1 MSKTL
6 NGSAI
11 ISYGSTLPPTASTP
25 AGALFYKTDSSGG
38 SPQGLYMFGFVK
50 DINPSALGSQV
61 AQSWVQVV
69 SPDLFVLKTGDT
81 MTGPLTV
88 PDFLKVTGS
97 GAQRLLIGNSAN
109 NPIVFEST
117 SSTLS
122 IGVGTNWS
130 TGGTLGSGLGLGI
143 NPGAASAGLTWKGFK
158 VFYADVASGGMG
170 SSSGLDA
177 DLLDGQHG
185 SYYLNASNMAS
196 GVLPVSR
203 GGTGQTATTTGGIVY
218 GTSATA
224 YSTSLAGTTGQV
236 LTSNGAAS
244 PTWVN
249 QSALS
254 VGFATNANSATTAN
268 TANTATTATTANA
281 VAWTGITGLNPTLP
295 AGSSS
300 AIAFTNYPASGF
312 NTWVRPSYF
321 FDMGGSGLA
330 SMTPIQFPNASISG
344 FDAYSTS
351 DMGSYQVGV
360 TVIGTAGNG
369 ARSLQ
374 IAANWNVEEAAPIG
388 LRYRVNDDTGTT
400 GAWGAFRTIWD
411 QGNLTQVSQLTNNM
425 NYTVAGSNISQ
436 FNNDVGY
443 LTQAG
448 ATGGGT
454 DKVFWE
460 NDTVVTTNYTIT
472 SGKNAMSAGPI
483 SINNGVTVTVP
494 NGSVWTIV

>member
-11 ISYGSTLPPTASTP
+11 ISYGTTLPSAASTP

-50 DINPSALGSQV
+50 DINPSALGLQV
-61 AQSWVQVV
+61 AQSWIQVV
-69 SPDLFVLKTGDT
+69 SPDLFVLKGGDT

-88 PDFLKVTGS
+88 PDFIKVTNTGV
-97 GAQRLLIGNSAN
+97 QRFLIGNSGS
-109 NPIVFEST
+109 NPVVLESNA
-117 SSTLS
+117 SVLS

-130 TGGTLGSGLGLGI
+130 TGGTLGSGLTI
-143 NPGAASAGLTWKGFK
+143 NPGASSSGLTWKGFK

-170 SSSGLDA
+170 TGSGLDA
-177 DLLDGQHG
+177 DKLDGQDG
-185 SYYLNASNMAS
+185 TYYLNVGNMNA
-196 GVLPVSR
+196 GVLPISR
-203 GGTGQTATTTGGIVY
+203 GGTGNGGAPNPGGIIY
-218 GTSATA
+218 GNASA
-224 YSTSLAGTTGQV
+224 YSSSAQGTAGQV
-236 LTSNGAAS
+236 LLSGGSGA

-249 QSALS
+249 QSSLS
-254 VGFATNANSATTAN
+254 VGSATTATTATTAN
-268 TANTATTATTANA
+268 TANSATTATTANA
-281 VAWTGITGLNPTLP
+281 VAWTGITGLNPALP
-295 AGSSS
+295 AGTSSLT
-300 AIAFTNYPASGF
+300 AFSNYPASGY
-312 NTWVRPSYF
+312 TAYVRPSYF

-330 SMTPIQFPNASISG
+330 SMTPNQFPNGSITG

-351 DMGSYQVGV
+351 DMGQYQVGI
-360 TVIGTAGNG
+360 TVAGTTGNG
-369 ARSLQ
+369 ARSVQ
-374 IAANWNVEEAAPIG
+374 IAANWNVEEAAPTG
-388 LRYRVNDDTGTT
+388 LRYRVNDDTGVP
-400 GAWGAFRTIWD
+400 GAWGAFRTLWD
-411 QGNLTQVSQLTNNM
+411 QGNLTNVSQLANNM

-436 FNNDVGY
+436 FNNDAGY

-448 ATGGGT
+448 ATGGGS
-454 DKVFWE
+454 DRVFWE

>member
-11 ISYGSTLPPTASTP
+11 ISYGTTLPPTASTP

-61 AQSWVQVV
+61 AQSWIQVV
-69 SPDLFVLKTGDT
+69 SPDLFVLKGGDT

-97 GAQRLLIGNSAN
+97 SAQRLLIGNSAN
-109 NPIVFEST
+109 NPIVLEST

-130 TGGTLGSGLGLGI
+130 TGGTLGSGLGI
-143 NPGAASAGLTWKGFK
+143 NPGAASAGLSWKGFK
-158 VFYADVASGGMG
+158 VFYSDVASGGMG
-170 SSSGLDA
+170 SGSGLDA
-177 DLLDGQHG
+177 DKLDGQDG

-196 GVLPVSR
+196 GVLSPQR
-203 GGTGQTATTTGGIVY
+203 GGTGISGLATAGGVAY
-218 GTSATA
+218 GTSVGNIGT
-224 YSTSLAGTTGQV
+224 TSAGTSGQV
-236 LTSNGAAS
+236 LLSGGAGV

-249 QSALS
+249 QSSLS
-254 VGFATNANSATTAN
+254 VGSATNATNAN
-268 TANTATTATTANA
+268 TANTATTATTANTANA

-295 AGSSS
+295 AGGSS
-300 AIAFTNYPASGF
+300 ASVFSNYPASGF
-312 NTWVRPSYF
+312 NAWVRPSYF
-321 FDMGGSGLA
+321 FDMGGGGLA
-330 SMTPIQFPNASISG
+330 SMTPNQFPTGSISG

-351 DMGSYQVGV
+351 DMGQYQVGV
-360 TVIGTAGNG
+360 TVSGTASAG

-374 IAANWNVEEAAPIG
+374 IVANWNYEEAAPTG

>member
-11 ISYGSTLPPTASTP
+11 ISYGTTLPSTASTP

-38 SPQGLYMFGFVK
+38 SAQGLYMFGFVK

-69 SPDLFVLKTGDT
+69 SPDLFVLKGGDT

-88 PDFLKVTGS
+88 PDFIKVTNTGV
-97 GAQRLLIGNSAN
+97 QRFLIGNSGS
-109 NPIVFEST
+109 NPVVLESNA
-117 SSTLS
+117 SVLS

-130 TGGTLGSGLGLGI
+130 TGGTLGSGLTI
-143 NPGAASAGLTWKGFK
+143 NPGAGSSGLTWKGFK

-170 SSSGLDA
+170 TGSGLDA
-177 DLLDGQHG
+177 DKLDGLDSTDLQ
-185 SYYLNASNMAS
+185 NMAHAGKT
-196 GVLPVSR
+196 GVLPVAR
-203 GGTGQTATTTGGIVY
+203 GGTGNGGTPNLGGIIY
-218 GTSATA
+218 GNTSS
-224 YSTSLAGTTGQV
+224 YSSSAQGTVGQV
-236 LTSNGAAS
+236 LLSGGTGA
-244 PTWVN
+244 PTWAN
-249 QSALS
+249 QSTLS
-254 VGFATNANSATTAN
+254 VGSAVTATSANTANSAT
-268 TANTATTATTANA
+268 TATTATTANA
-281 VAWTGITGLNPTLP
+281 VPWTGITGLNPALP
-295 AGSSS
+295 AGTSSLTTFS
-300 AIAFTNYPASGF
+300 NYPASGYS
-312 NTWVRPSYF
+312 TYVRPSYF

-360 TVIGTAGNG
+360 TVIGTVGNG

-374 IAANWNVEEAAPIG
+374 IMANWNVEEAAPTG
-388 LRYRVNDDTGTT
+388 LRYRVNDDNGTT
-400 GAWGAFRTIWD
+400 SAWGAFRTLWD
-411 QGNLTQVSQLTNNM
+411 QGNLTNVSQLTNNM

-436 FNNDVGY
+436 FNNDAGY

-448 ATGGGT
+448 ATGGGS
-454 DKVFWE
+454 DRVFWE

-494 NGSVWTIV
+494 NGSVWTVV